1 MMRLINIYKTVILLS
16 AAALMLLPL
25 QIKADLTA
33 RQIIEKTK
41 QIQEV
46 EASWSLSVQTIK
58 TSGGTDRSFDIEM
71 WTKDKNDKQLME
83 YKNPARVKGVKFLF
97 LDDGNNIYTYFPK
110 TDRVRHLASHMKRQ
124 KMMGS
129 DFSYEDMTIG
139 NLNRDY
145 KSFNL
150 VGTENEQEKKCYKV
164 EIIPSDSGPHYSKMI
179 LWVDNTSF
187 VTRRIDYYEDG
198 ELLKRMIASDVKTIE
213 GIPTPMNI
221 EMKNLKD
228 GGITSIITSEIKYS
242 VKLDNE
248 IFTTMNLKKR

>member
-1 MMRLINIYKTVILLS
+1 MRLINIFKTVILLA
-16 AAALMLLPL
+16 AAALILFPF
-25 QIKADLTA
+25 QVKADFTA

-41 QIQEV
+41 QVQEV
-46 EASWSLSVQTIK
+46 EASWSLGIQTIK

-71 WTKDKNDKQLME
+71 WTKDKNEKQLME
-83 YKNPARVKGVKFLF
+83 YKSPARVKGVKFLF

-145 KSFNL
+145 KAFKL
-150 VGTENEQEKKCYKV
+150 LGIENEQEKKCYKV

-179 LWVDNTSF
+179 LWVDAANF

-198 ELLKRMIASDVKTIE
+198 ELIKRMTATDIKTIE
-213 GIPTPMNI
+213 NVPTPMNI
-221 EMKNLKD
+221 MMKNLKD
-228 GGITSIITSEIKYS
+228 GGVTSIVTSEIKYS
-242 VKLDNE
+242 IKSDDE
-248 IFTTMNLKKR
+248 IFTTRNHKKR